1 MSIDLDVV
9 FIKKDTQA
17 TFLLWLDISFVF
29 FWIVHVSSRGSSLSV
44 LEIQII
50 TPQSR
55 GYLLAMFRIIV
66 PRLHHGTV
74 FFLPAGEV
82 FLKINIAVCDEINII
97 SPPPPKSMIMT
108 MCTNK
113 VRIRSN

>member
-1 MSIDLDVV
+1 MSIDLDIV

-17 TFLLWLDISFVF
+17 TFLLWLDISFAF
-29 FWIVHVSSRGSSLSV
+29 FWIVHVSSRGSSSSV
-44 LEIQII
+44 FEIQIL

-82 FLKINIAVCDEINII
+82 FLKMSNIAVCDEINII
-97 SPPPPKSMIMT
+97 SPPSPKSMIMT
-108 MCTNK
+108 MCTNE
-113 VRIRSN
+113 VRM